1 MDEMMMYLEERM
13 NALFEAR
20 KKAMA
25 NNDKAYA
32 DCITNR
38 IEELEMLANC
48 TRYEVRYNYII
59 NKPVSILTKN
69 NGFEVDAILEP

>member
-20 KKAMA
+20 EKAMA

-38 IEELEMLANC
+38 LEELEMLANS
-48 TRYEVRYNYII
+48 TRYEVRYNYRP
-59 NKPVSILTKN
+59 NKSVSILTKPN
-69 NGFEVDAILEP
+69 FDLIDAILEP